1 MREPINSQ
9 QRPVQQ
15 QGQPKGPKVKKREA
29 TDEEQQQY
37 EAITK
42 EALLMITEKPER
54 FDAFMQA
61 IEAGAPRATKAIA
74 QIVVAMMDKAEQRVG
89 QQIQNDDVLEG
100 VAEALITEV
109 YNIAVDEGILNKQVM
124 NEDVFAATYFEFA
137 KMWAKS
143 HPERLDEADQ
153 KALQQQ
159 LAEEQA
165 EADQRSAQQPQ
176 QQPQQRPQQPQ
187 PQPQQQPVQQQGGG
201 LLAQAGGV

>member
-1 MREPINSQ
+1 MKEPMNSQ
-9 QRPVQQ
+9 QNPMQD
-15 QGQPKGPKVKKREA
+15 QPKGPKIKKREA
-29 TDEEQQQY
+29 TDEEQKQY
-37 EAITK
+37 EEITK
-42 EALLMITEKPER
+42 EALLMISEEPER

-61 IEAGAPRATKAIA
+61 IEAGAPRATESVA
-74 QIVVAMMDKAEQRVG
+74 QIVVAMMDKAEQRLG
-89 QQIQNDDVLEG
+89 QQIQNDSVLEG

-109 YNIAVDEGILNKQVM
+109 YNIAVEEGILDKKVI

-159 LAEEQA
+159 LAEEQR
-165 EADQRSAQQPQ
+165 ETEQRSAQQPQ

-187 PQPQQQPVQQQGGG
+187 PQPQQPAQQQGGG
-201 LLAQAGGV
+201 LLAQAGGM